1 MTSSIAVDE
10 ALLVLKLAFLA
21 LLYVF
26 IWRIVASA
34 GRDLRAEQPAGG
46 AQESVILS
54 PADIAELR
62 RGQPRPRLV
71 VVTSPVLAEGRVIA
85 VDSAPMSF
93 GRAAGNE
100 IRLEQDTFVSGRH
113 ARFEARDDGL
123 WVVDT
128 GSTNGTFVNGERV
141 DAPQR
146 LERGDVVRLGE
157 TELEVQL

>member
-1 MTSSIAVDE
+1 MTGSVAVDE

-34 GRDLRAEQPAGG
+34 GRDLRAGRADGG

-62 RGQPRPRLV
+62 RGEPRPRLV
-71 VVTSPVLAEGRVIA
+71 VRSSPVLAEGRVIP
-85 VDSAPMSF
+85 VDSAPVSF

-100 IRLEQDTFVSGRH
+100 IRLEQDTFASGHH
-113 ARFEARDDGL
+113 ARFEARPDGL
-123 WVVDT
+123 WVEDT

-141 DAPQR
+141 GAPRQ

>member
-1 MTSSIAVDE
+1 MTGSIAVDE

-34 GRDLRAEQPAGG
+34 GHDLRAGQPASG

-54 PADIAELR
+54 PADIAEFR
-62 RGQPRPRLV
+62 RARPLPRLV
-71 VVTSPVLAEGRVIA
+71 VVASPALAAGRVFA
-85 VDSAPMSF
+85 VDTAPVSF
-93 GRAAGNE
+93 GRAAGND
-100 IRLEQDTFVSGRH
+100 IRLEQDTFASGHH
-113 ARFEARDDGL
+113 ARFEVRDDGL
-123 WVVDT
+123 WVVDA

-141 DAPQR
+141 GAPQR

-157 TELEVQL
+157 TELEVEL

>member
-1 MTSSIAVDE
+1 MTGSIAVDE

-34 GRDLRAEQPAGG
+34 GRDLRAGQPAAG

-54 PADIAELR
+54 PADIAEFR
-62 RGQPRPRLV
+62 RARPLPRLV
-71 VVTSPVLAEGRVIA
+71 VVTSPALAEGRVI
-85 VDSAPMSF
+85 VIDSAPVSF
-93 GRAAGNE
+93 GRATGND
-100 IRLEQDTFVSGRH
+100 IRLEQDTFVSGQH

-141 DAPQR
+141 GAPQR
-146 LERGDVVRLGE
+146 LEGGDAVRLGE
-157 TELEVQL
+157 TELEVEL

>member
-1 MTSSIAVDE
+1 MTGSVVVDE

-34 GRDLRAEQPAGG
+34 GRDLRSGQPSGE

-54 PADIAELR
+54 PADIAAFR
-62 RGQPRPRLV
+62 REQPRPRLV
-71 VVTSPVLAEGRVIA
+71 VAASPALATGRVID
-85 VDSAPMSF
+85 VDSGPVSF

-113 ARFEARDDGL
+113 ARFEARADGL
-123 WVVDT
+123 WVEDT
-128 GSTNGTFVNGERV
+128 GSTNGTFVNGEQV
-141 DAPQR
+141 NAPRR
-146 LERGDVVRLGE
+146 LERGDLVRLGE

>member
-34 GRDLRAEQPAGG
+34 GRDLYAGQPAGG
-46 AQESVILS
+46 AQESVLLS
-54 PADIAELR
+54 PADIAEFQ
-62 RGQPRPRLV
+62 RGQPGPRLV
-71 VVTSPVLAEGRVIA
+71 VVTSSVLAEGRVIA
-85 VDSAPMSF
+85 VDSAPVSF

-100 IRLEQDTFVSGRH
+100 IRVEQDAFVSGRH

-157 TELEVQL
+157 TGLEVQL